1 MTEALPTIPAGK
13 YCFITPEI
21 KKKISFTSVFYQSS
35 WFHIQDSFFF
45 LAVRFI
51 HFLVSE
57 DLNVMSSRI
66 SYYKHNKLFTG

>member
-35 WFHIQDSFFF
+35 WFHIQDFFF
-45 LAVRFI
+45 F
-51 HFLVSE
+51 F
-57 DLNVMSSRI
+57 SSQI
-66 SYYKHNKLFTG
+66 YSLPSFQGFKCNEF